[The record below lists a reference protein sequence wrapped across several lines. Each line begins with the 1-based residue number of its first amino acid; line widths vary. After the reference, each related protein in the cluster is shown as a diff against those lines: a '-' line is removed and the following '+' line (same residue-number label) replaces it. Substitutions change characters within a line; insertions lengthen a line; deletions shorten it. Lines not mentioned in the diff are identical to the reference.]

1 MIVDLNIQGK
11 DILVIGAGV
20 EGTRKV
26 RALLGQGCK
35 SIIVMSSR
43 FNRSLLDLARE
54 GKITLI
60 RKSVKDA
67 SILDEFGGERPFI
80 VMAATNDRSL
90 NRGIVEKAKA
100 MGILAYAAD
109 DPAISDF
116 IHPAVI
122 NIHDTLFIAISTR
135 GSSPAMARV
144 LRIKAERVLK
154 RLIRE
159 EDIEMIRLADY
170 ARSMAMKHINDIH
183 ARKDYIYSVIKD
195 REIVEMLKVKRF
207 EEAKARALSLLSSY
221 SYGGN
226 VE

>member
-11 DILVIGAGV
+11 SVIVVGAGV

-26 RALLGQGCK
+26 KALLGQGCK
-35 SIIVMSSR
+35 NITVVSSR
-43 FNRSLLDLARE
+43 FNRSLLDLARD
-54 GKITLI
+54 GKVTLI
-60 RKSVKDA
+60 KKSVKDA
-67 SILDEFGGERPFI
+67 SILDDMEKDKPFL
-80 VMAATNDRSL
+80 VMAATNDRAL
-90 NRGIVEKAKA
+90 NRSIVEGAKA

-109 DPAISDF
+109 DPSISDF

-135 GSSPAMARV
+135 GSSPAMARL

-170 ARSMAMKHINDIH
+170 ARSIAMKHIHDVH
-183 ARKDYIYSVIKD
+183 ARKDYIYSVIMD
-195 REIVEMLKVKRF
+195 REIRNMLKSKRF
-207 EEAKARALSLLSSY
+207 EEAKVRASSLLR
-221 SYGGN
+221 SYGGYSG
-226 VE
+226 

>member
-1 MIVDLNIQGK
+1 MIVDLNMQGK
-11 DILVIGAGV
+11 SVLVIGAGV

-26 RALLGQGCK
+26 KALLGQGCK
-35 SIIVMSSR
+35 SITVISNR
-43 FNRSLLDLARE
+43 FNRSLLDLARD
-54 GKITLI
+54 GKITLMK
-60 RKSVKDA
+60 KSVKDA
-67 SILDEFGGERPFI
+67 SILAEFEGEERPFL

-90 NRGIVEKAKA
+90 NRGIVERAKA

-170 ARSMAMKHINDIH
+170 ARSIAMKHINDIH
-183 ARKDYIYSVIKD
+183 ARKDYIYSVIMD
-195 REIVEMLKVKRF
+195 REIVDMLKSKRL
-207 EEAKARALSLLSSY
+207 EEARARALSLLSKQL
-221 SYGGN
+221 
-226 VE
+226 

>member
-1 MIVDLNIQGK
+1 MINLIVDLNIQGK
-11 DILVIGAGV
+11 SVLVIGAGV

-35 SIIVMSSR
+35 SITVVSNR

-54 GKITLI
+54 GSI
-60 RKSVKDA
+60 RLVKRRIKDP
-67 SILDEFGGERPFI
+67 SILDEFEKPFL
-80 VMAATNDRSL
+80 VMAATNDKVL
-90 NRGIVEKAKA
+90 NRSIVERAKS
-100 MGILAYAAD
+100 MGILAYAVD

-135 GSSPAMARV
+135 GSSPAMARM

-170 ARSMAMKHINDIH
+170 ARSIAMKHISDIH
-183 ARKDYIYSVIKD
+183 ARKDYIYSVIRD
-195 REIVEMLKVKRF
+195 REIVDMLKGKRL
-207 EEAKARALSLLSSY
+207 EEARARALALLSSY
-221 SYGGN
+221 GGSIR
-226 VE
+226 

>member
-11 DILVIGAGV
+11 SVLVIGAGV

-26 RALLGQGCK
+26 RALLGQGCR
-35 SIIVMSSR
+35 SITVISSR
-43 FNRSLLDLARE
+43 FNRSLLDLAKE

-60 RKSVKDA
+60 KKSVKDA
-67 SILDEFGGERPFI
+67 SILDEFKGERPFI

-90 NRGIVEKAKA
+90 NRVIVEKAKT
-100 MGILAYAAD
+100 MGILAYASD

-170 ARSMAMKHINDIH
+170 ARGIAMKHINDIH

-195 REIVEMLKVKRF
+195 REIAEMLKVKRV

-226 VE
+226 AK